1 MSLLALEMGLSA
13 GGEKSFSALGGRLL
27 ESLCLPKDWWKSGK
41 RCYYFNKEN
50 EEKQRMESH
59 ISHRITINTTPI
71 NCSNWGW
78 TENALHLNKLT

>member
-50 EEKQRMESH
+50 EEKQ
-59 ISHRITINTTPI
+59 
-71 NCSNWGW
+71 
-78 TENALHLNKLT
+78 